1 MGETSNQKEPTK
13 RSCSNHQLQTQQ
25 QQQQQQQQLEDD
37 CATIGHSSQINPHI
51 LVTNYG
57 QSILSST
64 EVKFGIL
71 FTYIAG
77 GVKELLF

>member
-13 RSCSNHQLQTQQ
+13 RPCSNHQLQTQQ
-25 QQQQQQQQLEDD
+25 QQQQFEDD

-77 GVKELLF
+77 GVKKLLF